1 MSRVSLK
8 TDYID
13 GQILYGD
20 DLNTNNKVIQ
30 LGVNDNQ
37 DQIDKLSRDK
47 ANSTDI
53 IELKEQVA
61 NKADK
66 DYVDEELDK
75 KVDGAYVD
83 NQLALKADKSE
94 LNNKADKSE
103 VAAKADTSYVN
114 AQLATKA
121 NTSDLANKADI
132 DDLATKADRSYVDTQ
147 LKTKADVSALTSK
160 ADTSYVD
167 QQLANKANTSDL
179 ANKTDRSYVD
189 NQLALKADKSSL
201 AAKADTSYVNEQL
214 ATKANTSYV
223 DLQLETKAD
232 VSALTSKADTSY
244 VDEQLETKTD
254 KTYVDNQLALKA
266 DKSSLAA
273 KVDKTYVD
281 SQLATKADTTYVNE
295 QLETKADKSTI
306 GDLSSLQT
314 SSKDN
319 LVNAIN
325 EAASSKQIPIASSN
339 TLGGIK
345 VGANLEIEEDGTL
358 NATGG
363 GTGGGTSDYNEL
375 SNIPTINGI
384 KIKGT
389 LVSDDLNLVSKEDLN
404 TELATKADT
413 SYVDQQLA
421 TKANTSYVD
430 SQLETKAD
438 ISSLLDK
445 ADTAY
450 VNEQLTVKAD
460 KTYVNSQLETKADKS
475 SLAAKVNKT
484 YVDSQLANKADTSY
498 VDSQLEAKADVSALT
513 LKADTSYVDEQLET
527 KANTTSVNEQLATKA
542 DKSALAAK
550 VDKTYVNTQL
560 GNKAD
565 TSYVNTQLGNKADT
579 SYVNT
584 QLDKKQNKLTP
595 GSNITIVDNTISAI
609 VDLSNYYNKTTSDS
623 RYLAKNVVNL
633 QAGSNLDTIKTPGFY
648 FFAKEVANNP
658 KSTKNGYLFV
668 LPKSGDYAAQL
679 VISEDN
685 DGFFYRVTLFSS
697 SSSGPAWT
705 PWVNSSTSKL
715 IGVLEDLKT
724 NNKSDLVS
732 ALNEVYDMASY
743 YVVINKNQN
752 IDLNDYVDNK
762 RYDIGRNNAYTVT
775 NGPFGN
781 DKYEGK
787 GIILDVYSVKESGGE
802 SSATLKLYQ
811 VLNTTTLSNEYEK
824 MYRTATVNEELNV
837 LNEVVKSS
845 VSGFSEWK
853 PLVYKSSNF
862 GDSMPIGAT
871 IEWFGTDIPS
881 NFLELNGQ
889 EISRTT
895 YKELFDIVG
904 TVFGSGNGT
913 TTFNLPNKKGRMSI
927 GLNPDDTDFNTL
939 GKKGGSK
946 THLMTINELV
956 NHTHPIAY
964 GGSQTGESEA
974 VVGSNGVVNPNN
986 RTIIKAEGQNQPFNI
1001 MNPYIVSKFIVK
1013 AKNSTGYVKQG
1024 ANVIAN
1030 LDSSSDTD
1038 ALSASMGKE
1047 LKSRNPNR
1055 IFFNRLSDIGL
1066 SSFTTLDEI
1075 VEQVPVDCT
1084 FQVYVSK
1091 EDATKMYNQ
1100 VGGAGNLP
1108 TPLDGLLTVQKL
1120 NSNQYVYIQ
1129 YQTTETICTPE
1140 NKGQVGTYT
1149 TFKKDSYT
1157 SWTNNI
1163 KASITAYPNYVVI
1176 GAVSY
1181 QIFELRNVK
1190 AQSGDTTKLSLE
1202 NGKVKIGK
1210 DVHHVTV
1217 SAQCCD
1223 STDARTG
1230 RAIYIYKNS
1239 EKIARSLINMGTNF
1253 QESLHISPYVVEVQ
1267 EGDYLG
1273 IYVEGSGIKF
1283 SGGSD
1288 LTWLTVEEKD

>member
-8 TDYID
+8 TDYTD
-13 GQILYGD
+13 GQVLYGD
-20 DLNTNNKVIQ
+20 DLNTNNEVIQ
-30 LGVNDNQ
+30 LGVNNNQ

-83 NQLALKADKSE
+83 SQLALKADKSE

-103 VAAKADTSYVN
+103 VAAKADTSYVDQ
-114 AQLATKA
+114 QLATKA

-147 LKTKADVSALTSK
+147 LETKADVSELTS
-160 ADTSYVD
+160 
-167 QQLANKANTSDL
+167 
-179 ANKTDRSYVD
+179 
-189 NQLALKADKSSL
+189 
-201 AAKADTSYVNEQL
+201 KADTSYVNEQL
-214 ATKANTSYV
+214 ATKANTS
-223 DLQLETKAD
+223 DLAN
-232 VSALTSKADTSY
+232 
-244 VDEQLETKTD
+244 KTD

-266 DKSSLAA
+266 DKSSLA
-273 KVDKTYVD
+273 
-281 SQLATKADTTYVNE
+281 SKADTSYVDE
-295 QLETKADKSTI
+295 QLENKADTSYVDEQLDIKADKSTI

-363 GTGGGTSDYNEL
+363 GTSGGTSDYNEL
-375 SNIPTINGI
+375 SNIPTINGV
-384 KIKGT
+384 KVKGT
-389 LVSDDLNLVSKEDLN
+389 LTSDDLDIVSKDSL
-404 TELATKADT
+404 TTSLATKADT
-413 SYVDQQLA
+413 SYVNTQLKTKADTTYVNNQLSSKADASALLDKADMSYVNEQLA
-421 TKANTSYVD
+421 TKA
-430 SQLETKAD
+430 
-438 ISSLLDK
+438 
-445 ADTAY
+445 
-450 VNEQLTVKAD
+450 
-460 KTYVNSQLETKADKS
+460 
-475 SLAAKVNKT
+475 
-484 YVDSQLANKADTSY
+484 DTS
-498 VDSQLEAKADVSALT
+498 
-513 LKADTSYVDEQLET
+513 
-527 KANTTSVNEQLATKA
+527 SVNEQLATKA
-542 DKSALAAK
+542 DKSALATKA
-550 VDKTYVNTQL
+550 DTSYVNTQL

-595 GSNITIVDNTISAI
+595 GSNITIVDNTISAV

-633 QAGSNLDTIKTPGFY
+633 QASSNLDTIKTPGFY

-697 SSSGPAWT
+697 SSSGPVWT

-762 RYDIGRNNAYTVT
+762 RYDIGRNNTYTVT

-913 TTFNLPNKKGRMSI
+913 TTFNLPNRKGRMSI

-974 VVGSNGVVNPNN
+974 VVGSNGVVNPDN

-1047 LKSRNPNR
+1047 LKSKNPNR

-1091 EDATKMYNQ
+1091 EAATKMYNQ

-1163 KASITAYPNYVVI
+1163 KASITAYPGYVVT
-1176 GAVSY
+1176 GAGSY

-1230 RAIYIYKNS
+1230 RAMYIYKNS
-1239 EKIARSLINMGTNF
+1239 EKVARSLSNIGASF
-1253 QESLHISPYVVEVQ
+1253 QESLQISPYVVEVQ

-1273 IYVEGSGIKF
+1273 LYVEGSGIKF

-1288 LTWLTVEEKD
+1288 LTWFTVEEKD

>member
-13 GQILYGD
+13 GQVLYGD
-20 DLNTNNKVIQ
+20 DLNTNNRVIQ

-103 VAAKADTSYVN
+103 VAAKADRTYVDQ
-114 AQLATKA
+114 QLATKA
-121 NTSDLANKADI
+121 NTSDLDNKADI
-132 DDLATKADRSYVDTQ
+132 DDLATKADTSYVDTQ

-160 ADTSYVD
+160 ADTSYV
-167 QQLANKANTSDL
+167 
-179 ANKTDRSYVD
+179 
-189 NQLALKADKSSL
+189 
-201 AAKADTSYVNEQL
+201 NEQL
-214 ATKANTSYV
+214 ATKANTLDLANKTDKTYV
-223 DLQLETKAD
+223 DNQLATKAD
-232 VSALTSKADTSY
+232 KSSLASKADTSY
-244 VDEQLETKTD
+244 VDEQLG
-254 KTYVDNQLALKA
+254 N
-266 DKSSLAA
+266 
-273 KVDKTYVD
+273 
-281 SQLATKADTTYVNE
+281 KADTSYVDE
-295 QLETKADKSTI
+295 QLNTKADKSTI

-375 SNIPTINGI
+375 SNIPTINGV
-384 KIKGT
+384 KVKGT
-389 LVSDDLNLVSKEDLN
+389 LTSDDLNIVSKDSLTTSLATKADRSYVDTQLGNKADTTYVNNQLSSKADASALLDKADTSYVNEQ
-404 TELATKADT
+404 LATKADT
-413 SYVDQQLA
+413 S
-421 TKANTSYVD
+421 
-430 SQLETKAD
+430 
-438 ISSLLDK
+438 
-445 ADTAY
+445 
-450 VNEQLTVKAD
+450 
-460 KTYVNSQLETKADKS
+460 
-475 SLAAKVNKT
+475 
-484 YVDSQLANKADTSY
+484 
-498 VDSQLEAKADVSALT
+498 
-513 LKADTSYVDEQLET
+513 
-527 KANTTSVNEQLATKA
+527 SVNEQLATKA
-542 DKSALAAK
+542 DKSALSNKA
-550 VDKTYVNTQL
+550 DTTYVNTQL

-595 GSNITIVDNTISAI
+595 GSNITIVDNIISAV

-633 QAGSNLDTIKTPGFY
+633 QSGSNLDTIKTPGFY

-697 SSSGPAWT
+697 SSSGPVWT

-775 NGPFGN
+775 NGPFSN

-974 VVGSNGVVNPNN
+974 VVGSNGVVNPDN
-986 RTIIKAEGQNQPFNI
+986 RTIIKAEGQNQPFDI

-1084 FQVYVSK
+1084 LQLYLS
-1091 EDATKMYNQ
+1091 DDNASILYGTS
-1100 VGGAGNLP
+1100 GGTGNLP
-1108 TPLDGLLTVQKL
+1108 TNIAGLLTVQR
-1120 NSNQYVYIQ
+1120 NSENNWVYIT
-1129 YQTTETICTPE
+1129 YKTNLSVFENANAGLFYATKFTEYRDWVKSNE
-1140 NKGQVGTYT
+1140 
-1149 TFKKDSYT
+1149 
-1157 SWTNNI
+1157 
-1163 KASITAYPNYVVI
+1163 AYVL
-1176 GAVSY
+1176 
-1181 QIFELRNVK
+1181 Q
-1190 AQSGDTTKLSLE
+1190 
-1202 NGKVKIGK
+1202 K
-1210 DVHHVTV
+1210 DVLTGKYWVDGKPIYRSVLYIPTLTINEETQIRITNKSIRDLISFNGSFRYEDDFRV
-1217 SAQCCD
+1217 PWNFYNTYNAQRSHCYSWVQGYNFLY
-1223 STDARTG
+1223 STNLPGCTDG
-1230 RAIYIYKNS
+1230 
-1239 EKIARSLINMGTNF
+1239 
-1253 QESLHISPYVVEVQ
+1253 YVIIEFT
-1267 EGDYLG
+1267 
-1273 IYVEGSGIKF
+1273 SN
-1283 SGGSD
+1283 
-1288 LTWLTVEEKD
+1288 

>member
-8 TDYID
+8 TDYTD
-13 GQILYGD
+13 GQVLYGD
-20 DLNTNNKVIQ
+20 DLNTNNEVIQ
-30 LGVNDNQ
+30 LGVNNNQ

-83 NQLALKADKSE
+83 SQLALKADKSE

-114 AQLATKA
+114 EQLATKA
-121 NTSDLANKADI
+121 DTSDLANKADI
-132 DDLATKADRSYVDTQ
+132 DDLATKADSSYVDT
-147 LKTKADVSALTSK
+147 K
-160 ADTSYVD
+160 
-167 QQLANKANTSDL
+167 
-179 ANKTDRSYVD
+179 
-189 NQLALKADKSSL
+189 
-201 AAKADTSYVNEQL
+201 
-214 ATKANTSYV
+214 
-223 DLQLETKAD
+223 LETKAD

-244 VDEQLETKTD
+244 VNEQLATKANTSDLANKTD

-266 DKSSLAA
+266 DKSSLA
-273 KVDKTYVD
+273 
-281 SQLATKADTTYVNE
+281 SKADTSYVDE
-295 QLETKADKSTI
+295 QLENKADTSYVDEQLDIKADKSTI

-363 GTGGGTSDYNEL
+363 GTSGGTSDYNEL
-375 SNIPTINGI
+375 SNIPTINGV
-384 KIKGT
+384 KVKGT
-389 LVSDDLNLVSKEDLN
+389 LTSDDLDIVSKDSL
-404 TELATKADT
+404 TTSLATKADT
-413 SYVDQQLA
+413 SYVNTQL
-421 TKANTSYVD
+421 K
-430 SQLETKAD
+430 TKAD
-438 ISSLLDK
+438 TTYVNTQLGNKADASALLDK
-445 ADTAY
+445 ADTSY
-450 VNEQLTVKAD
+450 VNEQLAT
-460 KTYVNSQLETKADKS
+460 
-475 SLAAKVNKT
+475 
-484 YVDSQLANKADTSY
+484 KADTS
-498 VDSQLEAKADVSALT
+498 
-513 LKADTSYVDEQLET
+513 
-527 KANTTSVNEQLATKA
+527 SVNEQLATKA
-542 DKSALAAK
+542 DKSALATKA
-550 VDKTYVNTQL
+550 DTSYVNTQL

-595 GSNITIVDNTISAI
+595 GSNITIVDNTISAV

-633 QAGSNLDTIKTPGFY
+633 QASSNLDTIKTPGFY

-697 SSSGPAWT
+697 SSSGPVWT

-762 RYDIGRNNAYTVT
+762 RYDIGRNNTYTVT
-775 NGPFGN
+775 NGPFSN

-974 VVGSNGVVNPNN
+974 VVGSNGVVNPDN

-1084 FQVYVSK
+1084 FQVYVSN
-1091 EDATKMYNQ
+1091 ENATKMYNQ
-1100 VGGAGNLP
+1100 VGGTGNLP
-1108 TPLDGLLTVQKL
+1108 TPLGGVLTVQKE
-1120 NSNQYVYIQ
+1120 NGINWVYIT
-1129 YQTTETICTPE
+1129 YKTNLSVFEDDKAGIF
-1140 NKGQVGTYT
+1140 YT
-1149 TFKKDSYT
+1149 TKFTGYREWTRVVNNMKVTELYTGSVVSTKTVTLNDDYNNYDMIVAFVRADYNNYNLITWYKGYYGYAQNCTTVQSNGYASYGYIKLNNNNKCTIT
-1157 SWTNNI
+1157 S
-1163 KASITAYPNYVVI
+1163 AGVI
-1176 GAVSY
+1176 GLTNLV
-1181 QIFELRNVK
+1181 
-1190 AQSGDTTKLSLE
+1190 LE
-1202 NGKVKIGK
+1202 RIIGINFNKV
-1210 DVHHVTV
+1210 
-1217 SAQCCD
+1217 
-1223 STDARTG
+1223 
-1230 RAIYIYKNS
+1230 
-1239 EKIARSLINMGTNF
+1239 
-1253 QESLHISPYVVEVQ
+1253 
-1267 EGDYLG
+1267 
-1273 IYVEGSGIKF
+1273 
-1283 SGGSD
+1283 SGG
-1288 LTWLTVEEKD
+1288 K